1 MSKKGLYYSYGSV
14 LSDSQVLWKHVQGT
28 QTNLT
33 SDGIALV
40 RKVLDSKF
48 TGSCDKHEFSW
59 QHLSAPGDLNTNPG
73 FIKNKAHT
81 QVSQIPFIV
90 LAYLEKLD

>member
-1 MSKKGLYYSYGSV
+1 MEARSR
-14 LSDSQVLWKHVQGT
+14 H
-28 QTNLT
+28 TNLT

-40 RKVLDSKF
+40 RKVLDSKKF
-48 TGSCDKHEFSW
+48 TGSYDKHEFSW

-81 QVSQIPFIV
+81 QVSQIPFNV
-90 LAYLEKLD
+90 LAYLAKSD